1 METSMSKKGLTRN
14 FKLTLEEGETAL
26 REYTDE
32 EIQRFLEEDKLDIE
46 TFAKIHR
53 LQRIGV
59 MVDRERL
66 LKSLPKLASR
76 HMVVVGD
83 IFLDEYITGRAT
95 RLSRE
100 APIPVLEFTGR
111 RYVPGGAANPSN
123 NIVALGGMAYQVGVI
138 GDDEP
143 GQTLLAKLR
152 EAGIDTTAVVT
163 DPSRPTTTKTRI
175 VAQGSLRFP
184 QQLARIDHLDRRPV
198 AGEVEKAIV
207 SHLEA
212 LVPRVDAVLVSD
224 YRTGVASEAIVAAT
238 LKLARQHEKLA
249 TIDSQGNLHKFSG
262 FDLVKCNQREA
273 EVVLG
278 RTLSSECDFRKA
290 QEQLLTELEVQAIL
304 ITRGAEGMSL
314 LGRDQ
319 PYVHIPAANVSEVFD
334 VTGAGDT
341 VIAVATLALAAGL
354 DLLSAGHLANYAA
367 GLVVRKLGNATA
379 TPEELTWAIENW

>member
-1 METSMSKKGLTRN
+1 
-14 FKLTLEEGETAL
+14 
-26 REYTDE
+26 
-32 EIQRFLEEDKLDIE
+32 
-46 TFAKIHR
+46 
-53 LQRIGV
+53 
-59 MVDRERL
+59 MVDRETL
-66 LKSLPKLASR
+66 LKSLPRLANRS
-76 HMVVVGD
+76 VLVVGD

-100 APIPVLEFTGR
+100 APIPVLEFAGR

-138 GDDEP
+138 GDDEV
-143 GQTLLAKLR
+143 GQTLLDKLR
-152 EAGIDTTAVVT
+152 EARIDTIAIVT

-198 AGEVEKAIV
+198 AGDMEKAIV

-212 LVPRVDAVLVSD
+212 LVPQVDAVLISD
-224 YRTGVASEAIVAAT
+224 YRTGVASEAVVVAS
-238 LKLARQHEKLA
+238 LRLARQHGKLA
-249 TIDSQGNLHKFSG
+249 TVDSQGNLHKFSG

-273 EVVLG
+273 EAVLG
-278 RTLSSECDFRKA
+278 RALSSEHDFQEA
-290 QEQLLTELEVQAIL
+290 HEQLLAELEVEAIL

-319 PYVHIPAANVSEVFD
+319 PYAHIPAANVSEVFD

-341 VIAVATLALAAGL
+341 VIAVTTLALAADL
-354 DLLSAGHLANYAA
+354 DLLSAAHLANYAA

-379 TPEELTWAIENW
+379 TSEELAWAIENWYGESIG